1 MPCGDSDVPVQSGLP
16 VKSINCGETQ
26 IDLSI
31 PKVMGILNVTP
42 DSFSDGGRFV
52 GLDAAIARAETMVQ
66 QGASFIDIGG
76 ESTRPG
82 AEEVSLDEESRR
94 VIPVIEA
101 LKKRELAAII
111 SIDTSK
117 PILMKRA
124 VEAGA
129 GLIND
134 VNALR
139 ESRAE
144 EIVAQLKVPV
154 CLMHM
159 QGEPRTMQS
168 NPQYAHVVND
178 IYQELQS
185 RVDSCLQAG
194 IDKSCL
200 LIDPGFG
207 FGKTVEQN
215 MSLLKNL
222 LRFTRMGLPVL
233 VGLSRKSMMA
243 TILGKEVEQRL
254 AGSIAA
260 ATLALQGGA
269 SILRVHDVDET
280 MDAIKMFMA
289 MNNATA

>member
-1 MPCGDSDVPVQSGLP
+1 MNLL
-16 VKSINCGETQ
+16 NCGGIQ
-26 IDLSI
+26 VDLST
-31 PKVMGILNVTP
+31 PRVMGILNVTP
-42 DSFSDGGRFV
+42 DSFSDGGRYV
-52 GLDAAIARAETMVQ
+52 GLDSAIARAETMVQ

-76 ESTRPG
+76 ESTRPD
-82 AEEVSLDEESRR
+82 AEAVSLDDESRR

-101 LKKRELAAII
+101 LKKRELAAVI

-117 PILMKRA
+117 PVLMKRA

-139 ESRAE
+139 EPQAE
-144 EIVAQLKVPV
+144 EIVAGLKVPV

-159 QGEPRTMQS
+159 QGEPRTMQA
-168 NPQYAHVVND
+168 NPQYVDVVTD
-178 IYQELQS
+178 IYQELES
-185 RVDSCLQAG
+185 RVDSCLRAG
-194 IDKSCL
+194 IDKTCI

-215 MSLLKNL
+215 MRLLKNL
-222 LRFTRMGLPVL
+222 STFTHMGLPLL

-243 TILGKEVEQRL
+243 TILGKEVEHRL

-280 MDAIKMFMA
+280 QDAIKMFMA
-289 MNNATA
+289 MNNVTA

>member
-1 MPCGDSDVPVQSGLP
+1 MIKSLNCSG
-16 VKSINCGETQ
+16 TT
-26 IDLSI
+26 IDLSL
-31 PKVMGILNVTP
+31 PRVMGILNVTP
-42 DSFSDGGRFV
+42 DSFSDGGQYQ
-52 GLDAAIARAETMVQ
+52 GLDAAIAHAESMVQ
-66 QGASFIDIGG
+66 QGACFIDIGG

-82 AEEVSLDEESRR
+82 AEAVSLDDESRR

-101 LKKRELAAII
+101 LTKRDLPAII

-117 PILMKRA
+117 PLLMKRA
-124 VEAGA
+124 VDAGA

-139 ESRAE
+139 APQAE
-144 EIVAQLKVPV
+144 AIVAALNVPV
-154 CLMHM
+154 CLMHR
-159 QGEPRTMQS
+159 QGDSRTMQVA
-168 NPQYAHVVND
+168 PRYHHVIND
-178 IYQELQS
+178 IYQALES

-194 IDKSCL
+194 ISKTCI

-222 LRFTRMGLPVL
+222 STFANLDVPIL

-260 ATLALQGGA
+260 ATLALTGGA

-280 MDAIKMFMA
+280 MDAVKMYMA
-289 MNNATA
+289 MNFSTERI

>member
-1 MPCGDSDVPVQSGLP
+1 MMPL
-16 VKSINCGETQ
+16 KCGETQ
-26 IDLSI
+26 VDLSI
-31 PKVMGILNVTP
+31 PRVMAILNVTP
-42 DSFSDGGRFV
+42 DSFSDGGRYV
-52 GLDAAIARAETMVQ
+52 GVDAAIARAEIMVQ

-82 AEEVSLDEESRR
+82 AQAVSLDDESRR

-101 LKKRELAAII
+101 LKKRELPAII

-124 VEAGA
+124 IEAGA

-139 ESRAE
+139 EPEAE
-144 EIVAQLKVPV
+144 EIVAGLKVPV

-159 QGEPRTMQS
+159 QGEPRTMQA
-168 NPQYAHVVND
+168 NPQYVDVVHD
-178 IYQELQS
+178 IYQELES
-185 RVDSCLQAG
+185 RVDSCERAG
-194 IDKSCL
+194 IDKACI

-222 LRFTRMGLPVL
+222 STFKRMGLPLL

-289 MNNATA
+289 MHNVTA